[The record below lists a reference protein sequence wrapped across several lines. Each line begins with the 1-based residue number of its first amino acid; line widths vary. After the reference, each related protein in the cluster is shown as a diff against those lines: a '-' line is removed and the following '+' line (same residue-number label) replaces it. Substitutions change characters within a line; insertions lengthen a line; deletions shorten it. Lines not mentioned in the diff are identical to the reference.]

1 MRLVEL
7 LSARVDRGDIVIIGE
22 AARRLALALLLDPLD
37 RDAAV
42 GGVLLAQLVEGTG
55 ALLLSVSRPSVSG
68 YV

>member
-1 MRLVEL
+1 M
-7 LSARVDRGDIVIIGE
+7 
-22 AARRLALALLLDPLD
+22 LLLNPLD